1 VVSAALL
8 PSAAAALA
16 LQRAAGN
23 RAFVQLM
30 RQCCGDG
37 QSEGP
42 QWHPRGWRRRAGT
55 PFVPGAGDR
64 DAVDPNDV
72 HQEMFGDCWVM
83 APLAAVAAVDPA
95 AIHRLIHERSDG
107 SYDVTLHQA
116 PFRYDGVSPGRMYL
130 EHAFGSFQDWRTTL
144 TTDFPD
150 NVAQSTGDSGPGG
163 AEELWVLLLE
173 RAYARM
179 RGGYERLN
187 GGLSADALAAI
198 TGRFVRLWEP
208 NDPPALILPNNP
220 RAPIDETASLRASD
234 AEVFA
239 PFAQAWAQRKA
250 TVCATPR
257 CFAGDTCVRARWFGA
272 VPNHAYA
279 LVGVNPTQQ
288 TVDLRNPWGGRHL
301 FGLPVAAFR
310 ELFAQVYTV
319 I

>member
-1 VVSAALL
+1 VDAAQL
-8 PSAAAALA
+8 PSVAAALA
-16 LQRAAGN
+16 LQRATGN
-23 RAFVQLM
+23 RAFVRLM

-42 QWHPRGWRRRAGT
+42 QWHPRGWRRHVGT
-55 PFVPGAGDR
+55 PFLPGAGDR

-72 HQEMFGDCWVM
+72 RQEMFGDCAVM
-83 APLAAVAAVDPA
+83 ASLAAVAAVDPA
-95 AIHRLIHERSDG
+95 AIRRLIHERPDG

-116 PFRYDGVSPGRMYL
+116 PLLYDRDSAGRIYL
-130 EHAFGSFQDWRTTL
+130 EHAFGRFQDWRTNVTP
-144 TTDFPD
+144 DFPD

-179 RGGYERLN
+179 RGGYERIN
-187 GGLSADALAAI
+187 GGLAANALAAI

-208 NDPPALILPNNP
+208 NDPPAVIPANTG
-220 RAPIDETASLRASD
+220 RAPIDETAVSLRASD

-250 TVCATPR
+250 TVCATPQ
-257 CFAGDTCVRARWFGA
+257 CFAADTCVRARWFGA
-272 VPNHAYA
+272 VADHAYA
-279 LVGVNPTQQ
+279 LVGVNPIQQ
-288 TVDLRNPWGGRHL
+288 TIDLRNPWGGRHL
-301 FGLPVAAFR
+301 LGLPVAAVR
-310 ELFAQVYTV
+310 ELFAGVYRV